1 MTVTRGNRQL
11 RSFAIVGVQK
21 ENGCDTKFNDDSRL
35 VGANPRSAAQKA
47 FSRLCNLKRV
57 KGKCTL
63 IVTVEDTTRG
73 YSKKGKKYTYKVDRR
88 KLAKPIIL
96 QKGTNSEYKIKYAV
110 SAKKASVRVNP
121 KGKCGKTSGPM
132 KRTTPR
138 KNKQEEKKRRL
149 SASKSKSKGVA
160 GAGYRML
167 VKGRNTKKA
176 RKSKRNTARAANKMV
191 RK

>member
-1 MTVTRGNRQL
+1 M
-11 RSFAIVGVQK
+11 A
-21 ENGCDTKFNDDSRL
+21 
-35 VGANPRSAAQKA
+35 
-47 FSRLCNLKRV
+47 
-57 KGKCTL
+57 
-63 IVTVEDTTRG
+63 
-73 YSKKGKKYTYKVDRR
+73 
-88 KLAKPIIL
+88 L

>member
-21 ENGCDTKFNDDSRL
+21 ENGCDTKFNNESRL

-88 KLAKPIIL
+88 KLAKPIVL
-96 QKGTNSEYKIKYAV
+96 QKGTNAEYKIKYAV

-121 KGKCGKTSGPM
+121 RGKCGKTSGPM

-149 SASKSKSKGVA
+149 NAAKSKSKGVA
-160 GAGYRML
+160 GMGYRML
-167 VKGRNTKKA
+167 VKGKNTKKA
-176 RKSKRNTARAANKMV
+176 RRSKRNTARAANKMV

>member
-57 KGKCTL
+57 KGKWTL

>member
-11 RSFAIVGVQK
+11 RSFAIVGGQK

>member
-11 RSFAIVGVQK
+11 RSFAVVGVQK

-88 KLAKPIIL
+88 KLAKPIVL
-96 QKGTNSEYKIKYAV
+96 QKGTNAEYKIKYAV

-121 KGKCGKTSGPM
+121 RGKCGKTSGPM

-167 VKGRNTKKA
+167 VQGRNTKKA
-176 RKSKRNTARAANKMV
+176 RRSKRNTARAASKMV

>member
-21 ENGCDTKFNDDSRL
+21 ENGCDTKFNNESRL

-88 KLAKPIIL
+88 KLAKPIVL
-96 QKGTNSEYKIKYAV
+96 QKGTNAEYKIKYAV

-132 KRTTPR
+132 KKTTPR

-149 SASKSKSKGVA
+149 NAAKSKSRGVA
-160 GAGYRML
+160 GMGYRML
-167 VKGRNTKKA
+167 VKGKNTKKA
-176 RKSKRNTARAANKMV
+176 RRSKRNTARAANKMV

>member
-21 ENGCDTKFNDDSRL
+21 ENGCDTKFNNESRL

-88 KLAKPIIL
+88 KLAKPIVL
-96 QKGTNSEYKIKYAV
+96 QKGTNAEYKIKYAV

-149 SASKSKSKGVA
+149 NAAKSKSRGVA
-160 GAGYRML
+160 GMGYRML
-167 VKGRNTKKA
+167 VKGKNTKKA
-176 RKSKRNTARAANKMV
+176 RRSKRNTARAANKMV

>member
-21 ENGCDTKFNDDSRL
+21 ENGCDTKFNNESRL

-88 KLAKPIIL
+88 KLAKPIVL
-96 QKGTNSEYKIKYAV
+96 QKGTNAEYKIKYAV

-149 SASKSKSKGVA
+149 NAAKSKSKGVA
-160 GAGYRML
+160 GMGYRML
-167 VKGRNTKKA
+167 VKGKNTKKA
-176 RKSKRNTARAANKMV
+176 RRSKRNTARAANKMV

>member
-11 RSFAIVGVQK
+11 RSFAVVGVQK
-21 ENGCDTKFNDDSRL
+21 EDGCATKYNVESRL
-35 VGANPRSAAQKA
+35 VSANPRSAAQKA

-57 KGKCTL
+57 RGKCTL
-63 IVTVEDTTRG
+63 FVTVEDTTRG
-73 YSKKGKKYTYKVDRR
+73 HSKHGKKYTYKVDRK

-110 SAKKASVRVNP
+110 SARKSSVRMNP

-132 KRTTPR
+132 KKTTPR

-149 SASKSKSKGVA
+149 SASKTKSKGVA
-160 GAGYRML
+160 GMGYRML
-167 VKGRNTKKA
+167 VRGRATKKA
-176 RKSKRNTARAANKMV
+176 KKSKRNTAKAASKMV